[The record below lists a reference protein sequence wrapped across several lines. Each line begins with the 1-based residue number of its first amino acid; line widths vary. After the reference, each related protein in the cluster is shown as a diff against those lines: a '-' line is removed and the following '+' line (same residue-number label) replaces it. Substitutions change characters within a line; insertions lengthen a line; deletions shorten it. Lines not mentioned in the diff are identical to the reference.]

1 MARAVKRETI
11 ARALGVSGG
20 RVSQLKGQGMP
31 TDSVDAAKAWYAE
44 HVDQKYSPKPP
55 ARTTADETDIFE
67 SRAKR
72 ERHEADIAEMRSLEM
87 AGRLVDADRVRRLF
101 ADAGAAIRL
110 SLERLPDKLAPRLVA
125 ETDERAIHQL
135 ISAEIDATLTE
146 LTRVRV

>member
-31 TDSVDAAKAWYAE
+31 TGSVDAAKAWYAD
-44 HVDQKYSPKPP
+44 HVDQKYSPKQP
-55 ARTTADETDIFE
+55 AQTAPGDTDIFE

-87 AGRLVDADRVRRLF
+87 AGRLVDADRVRRRF

-125 ETDERAIHQL
+125 ETDERTIHQL
-135 ISAEIDATLTE
+135 ITAEIDATLTE
-146 LTRVRV
+146 LSRVRV